1 VVMEDV
7 AGCLH
12 RATSEWRAIP
22 LVLPM
27 ARRWRGMSFKKKQAA
42 RAVEANTILPS
53 TAMEAVYQR
62 KSSAIPRQSLAAAVV
77 ERLREKI
84 LSGELQEG
92 QQLRQEAIA
101 TEFEISRIP
110 VREALSH
117 LAGEGLVKIIG
128 NRGAV
133 VAALSSDEIMQLFET
148 RAVLEKYMLRE
159 AIPNITDE
167 DLQRA
172 EDILVR
178 YEKSLE
184 HDSEVKS
191 WGRWNWSFHSAL
203 YAPANRAVMLSF
215 LKTLNMQCD
224 RYTRLHLIVTR
235 DLHQAGKLTAIS
247 SMPVVVETQ
256 TQLRTPSGGILWMR
270 ANTFAN

>member
-1 VVMEDV
+1 
-7 AGCLH
+7 
-12 RATSEWRAIP
+12 
-22 LVLPM
+22 
-27 ARRWRGMSFKKKQAA
+27 
-42 RAVEANTILPS
+42 
-53 TAMEAVYQR
+53 MEAISER
-62 KSSAIPRQSLAAAVV
+62 KSTAIPRQSLAAAVV

-92 QQLRQEAIA
+92 EQLRQEAIA

-117 LAGEGLVKIIG
+117 LAGEGLVKIVG
-128 NRGAV
+128 NRGAI
-133 VAALSSDEIMQLFET
+133 VAALSPDEIMQLFET
-148 RAVLEKYMLRE
+148 RAVLERYMLRE
-159 AIPNITDE
+159 AIPNLTDE
-167 DLQRA
+167 DLRRA

-178 YEKSLE
+178 YEESLE

-203 YAPANRAVMLSF
+203 YAPANRSVMLAF

-235 DLHQAGKLTAIS
+235 DLHRAGKAHRDLLDVCRKRDPDAAADAVWRHI
-247 SMPVVVETQ
+247 MDAGEY
-256 TQLRTPSGGILWMR
+256 LRELIVSRRQRRSI
-270 ANTFAN
+270 